1 MHTLLAILIF
11 TAAIALMAIG
21 VVFKRKAIRGS
32 CGGATEIGVD
42 SDCACRAKVSK
53 SDRSDHQSTEPRKG

>member
-32 CGGATEIGVD
+32 CGGTAKIDLDG
-42 SDCACRAKVSK
+42 DCACRVEDPKIAKASQ
-53 SDRSDHQSTEPRKG
+53 QSREPKKD